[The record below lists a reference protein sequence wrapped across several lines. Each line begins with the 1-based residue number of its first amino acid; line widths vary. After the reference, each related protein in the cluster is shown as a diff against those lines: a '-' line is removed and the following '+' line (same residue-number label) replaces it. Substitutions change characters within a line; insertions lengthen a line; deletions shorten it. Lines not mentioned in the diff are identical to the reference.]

1 MAPHDERPGIVHE
14 MINWSQSSA
23 PIHRCGINKY
33 ETIPLSD
40 YLNICIVTSM
50 FSVATADADPAVPE
64 DPALLADEIARM
76 AAHLDAATHRLL
88 GCIRRFD
95 DSGEWGQQGLV
106 SCAHWLSWRI
116 GLDLGTAREKVRVA
130 RALGALPR
138 IDDALRRGVL
148 SYAKVRAVTR
158 VATPENEERLLD
170 IALASTGAQLE
181 RVCRR
186 FRRVLEIDQDGE
198 RLDKQRFVRDEV
210 LPSGLV
216 RITAVLQPDE
226 AALVMK
232 AIEMA
237 RQQATAAPSSEARD
251 LSAETSPSSKSP
263 LLPRADALT
272 KVAESFLAHGES
284 KGCGGDR
291 YQIIVH
297 LDQDALAAD
306 GALAATLDDG
316 TRVSPKTFRRL
327 ACDAGLVPLLHG
339 AQGEP
344 VQVGRRTR
352 TIPPSLRRALWAR
365 DRGCRFP
372 GCTNR
377 VYVHAHH
384 IEHWAHGGPTSAD
397 NLVLLCSAH
406 HRLVHEG
413 SFQMSRSSPEIQFRD
428 PRGHLLDQC
437 PAPAAVSDWW
447 TTISEWTASAD
458 SQIDENTN
466 FPAWDGTPVD
476 YDGTISA
483 LLE

>member
-1 MAPHDERPGIVHE
+1 MVFA
-14 MINWSQSSA
+14 A
-23 PIHRCGINKY
+23 
-33 ETIPLSD
+33 
-40 YLNICIVTSM
+40 
-50 FSVATADADPAVPE
+50 AADAG
-64 DPALLADEIARM
+64 PALLDRPSDLADEIARM
-76 AAHLDAATHRLL
+76 AAQLDAATHRLL

-95 DSGEWGQQGLV
+95 DSGEWDRQGLV

-158 VATPENEERLLD
+158 VATPDNEERLLE
-170 IALASTGAQLE
+170 IALGTTGGQLE

-186 FRRVLEIDQDGE
+186 FRRALAIVDGE
-198 RLDKQRFVRDEV
+198 RADERRFVRDEV

-237 RQQATAAPSSEARD
+237 RLQAAPPPPDS
-251 LSAETSPSSKSP
+251 SAETPP
-263 LLPRADALT
+263 PPTAPVLPAADALT
-272 KVAESFLAHGES
+272 KVAKSFLAHGES
-284 KGCGGDR
+284 GGSGGDR
-291 YQIIVH
+291 YQIVVH
-297 LDQDALAAD
+297 LDHDPLAPD

-316 TRVSPKTFRRL
+316 TPISAETFRRI
-327 ACDAGLVPLLHG
+327 ACDAGLVPMLHG
-339 AQGEP
+339 ARGDAIDA
-344 VQVGRRTR
+344 GRRTR

-365 DRGCRFP
+365 DGGCQFP

-377 VYVHAHH
+377 LYVHAHH
-384 IEHWAHGGPTSAD
+384 VHHWAHGGLTTAD

-413 SFQMSRSSPEIQFRD
+413 GFQVSRASDAAEFRD
-428 PRGHLLDQC
+428 PCGRLLDAC
-437 PAPAAVSDWW
+437 PTPAPASDWW
-447 TTISEWTASAD
+447 SAIAELTGGN
-458 SQIDENTN
+458 IDEDTN
-466 FPAWDGTPVD
+466 FPAWDGVPVD
-476 YDGTISA
+476 YDATVSA
-483 LLE
+483 LWECRQGELSLDSSLGG